1 MDAESNMLRE
11 GSNTVSL
18 VDRLYDDAYG
28 LLIESRNYIAYV
40 LPMARE
46 GLSTESRLQTTYH
59 STRLTTRLLE
69 IMSWLLAQRAVHRGE
84 MSLRDAREQGFV
96 ISNDTTCQFQDDEI
110 SDSLPGGLRALL
122 ERSNA
127 LYNRLYRL
135 DALTAKAA

>member
-1 MDAESNMLRE
+1 MLRE
-11 GSNTVSL
+11 SSNTVSL
-18 VDRLYDDAYG
+18 LDRLYDDAYG

-46 GLSTESRLQTTYH
+46 GLSIESRLQTTYH

-84 MSLRDAREQGFV
+84 MSLREAREQGFV
-96 ISNDTTCQFQDDEI
+96 ISNDTTCQFHDAEA
-110 SDSLPGGLRALL
+110 SEELPGGLRALL

-127 LYNRLYRL
+127 LYSRLYRL

>member
-1 MDAESNMLRE
+1 MMVRE

-18 VDRLYDDAYG
+18 VDRLYDDAYS
-28 LLIESRNYIAYV
+28 LLIEARNYIAYV

-46 GLSTESRLQTTYH
+46 GLSVEARLQTTYH

-69 IMSWLLAQRAVHRGE
+69 IMSWLMAQRAVQRGE
-84 MSLRDAREQGFV
+84 MSLRDARAQGFI
-96 ISNDTTCQFQDDEI
+96 ISNDATCQFQDEEM
-110 SDSLPGGLRALL
+110 SESLPSGLRMLL

-127 LYNRLYRL
+127 LYNRLHRL